1 MWATW
6 VQALG
11 WEYPLEKGTATH
23 QYSDPGEFHGLY
35 SPWSYKEPDK
45 EFPKYLRCLVN
56 SHIPLCGKNN
66 NLARVYMVGLMNSWV
81 LFCFLSVSAGDDL
94 TWEVLNIRGV
104 THSYSRENLL
114 FCYFPFKWGIFCKV
128 MATYC
133 NILGWKFPWTK
144 NPDKLQS
151 MGSQRVR
158 HDWVTKCTHRFM
170 QSSAHKPEPMDKS
183 VCKCGYMSVYEGMY
197 MVLGSLAIFHSVI

>member
-1 MWATW
+1 MAELVKNSPAMWATW

-11 WEYPLEKGTATH
+11 WEYPLEKGTASH

-56 SHIPLCGKNN
+56 SHILLCGKNN

-158 HDWVTKCTHRFM
+158 HD
-170 QSSAHKPEPMDKS
+170 
-183 VCKCGYMSVYEGMY
+183 
-197 MVLGSLAIFHSVI
+197 